1 MSKVVIADIRSA
13 EETVE
18 TILRLGGEASYV
30 VTDIRNDS
38 RVGQL
43 VEETVTRHG
52 TIDLVCNNAGVEL
65 VRLLVNTTEA
75 EWDMTIDTNLK
86 GAYLICKY
94 TFPHMMRNRKGTV
107 VNIASQLGLVGLEN
121 FSAYCASK
129 AGLILL
135 TKVMAL
141 ECAKY
146 GIRVNCI
153 CPGAIETPMLE
164 REVNLESSPDQAR
177 GRFIAK
183 HPIGRLGRPEEIA
196 QAVLFL
202 ASDRSSFIT
211 GETLVVDGG
220 YVIQ

>member
-1 MSKVVIADIRSA
+1 VSHVVAD
-13 EETVE
+13 VPD
-18 TILRLGGEASYV
+18 G
-30 VTDIRNDS
+30 S
-38 RVGQL
+38 RVAQV
-43 VEETVTRHG
+43 VEEIVARHG
-52 TIDLVCNNAGVEL
+52 TIDVVCNNAGVEL
-65 VRLLVNTTEA
+65 VRPLIDTTEA
-75 EWDMTIDTNLK
+75 EWDRILDTNLK
-86 GAYLICKY
+86 GAYLVCKY
-94 TFPHMMRNRKGTV
+94 ALPHMMRNRKGAV

-129 AGLILL
+129 GGLILL

-146 GIRVNCI
+146 GIRVNRL

-164 REVNLESSPDQAR
+164 REVNLESSPDEAR
-177 GRFIAK
+177 GRFIAN
-183 HPIGRLGRPEEIA
+183 HPIGRLGKPEEIA